1 MPPRAVATAGPRAP
15 LTGGA
20 GAHDIAWVGTAE
32 VRPRDKEVAMPNT
45 VARITEISS
54 SSDVSFADAV
64 SVGIERAT
72 KTLRGVTG
80 AWVKDQKVEV
90 KSGAITKYI
99 VHLAVTF
106 ILDD

>member
-1 MPPRAVATAGPRAP
+1 
-15 LTGGA
+15 
-20 GAHDIAWVGTAE
+20 
-32 VRPRDKEVAMPNT
+32 MPNT
-45 VARITEISS
+45 VARITEVSS
-54 SSDVSFADAV
+54 SSDVSFEDAV

-72 KTLRGVTG
+72 KTLRDVTG

-90 KSGAITKYI
+90 KNGAITKYI

>member
-1 MPPRAVATAGPRAP
+1 MA
-15 LTGGA
+15 
-20 GAHDIAWVGTAE
+20 
-32 VRPRDKEVAMPNT
+32 NT

-54 SSDVSFADAV
+54 RSDVSFEDAV

-72 KTLRGVTG
+72 KTLRNVTG

-90 KSGAITKYI
+90 KEGTITSYI
-99 VHLAVTF
+99 VHLSVTF

>member
-1 MPPRAVATAGPRAP
+1 MRGR
-15 LTGGA
+15 
-20 GAHDIAWVGTAE
+20 
-32 VRPRDKEVAMPNT
+32 RDKEVAMPNT
-45 VARITEISS
+45 VARITEISA
-54 SSDVSFADAV
+54 SSDVSFEDAV
-64 SVGIERAT
+64 GVGIERAT

-90 KSGAITKYI
+90 KNGTITAYI

>member
-1 MPPRAVATAGPRAP
+1 MA
-15 LTGGA
+15 
-20 GAHDIAWVGTAE
+20 
-32 VRPRDKEVAMPNT
+32 NT
-45 VARITEISS
+45 VARITEISA
-54 SSDVSFADAV
+54 SSDVSFEDAV

-90 KSGAITKYI
+90 VNGAITKYI